1 MKGTLVLTMGVITAL
16 TLVGCGANNLA
27 GPGALPAVPG
37 TTATKEAQKDAFLGV
52 WHLTIGEV
60 EPVTPPQIGFREG
73 GQMDVTVS
81 AGSEGSV
88 TVYGAYKVD
97 GDKLIMSAR
106 DDQAIFNFTTYTYTI
121 EDNAMTLKD
130 ARGGATKWVKS

>member
-1 MKGTLVLTMGVITAL
+1 MKGTLILTMGLIATVAL
-16 TLVGCGANNLA
+16 AGYGANNLA
-27 GPGALPAVPG
+27 GPGARPAVSS
-37 TTATKEAQKDAFLGV
+37 TTATKEAQKDVLLGV
-52 WHLTIGEV
+52 WHLTIGVV
-60 EPVTPPQIGFREG
+60 EPITPPQIGFREG

-97 GDKLIMSAR
+97 GNTLITSAK

-121 EDNAMTLKD
+121 DGNTLMLKD
-130 ARGGATKWVKS
+130 ARGETTKWAKS

>member
-1 MKGTLVLTMGVITAL
+1 MKGTLVLTMGVIATL

-27 GPGALPAVPG
+27 GPGALSAVPG
-37 TTATKEAQKDAFLGV
+37 ATATKEAQKDALLGV
-52 WHLTIGEV
+52 WHLRIGEV
-60 EPVTPPQIGFREG
+60 EPVAAPQIGFRED

-81 AGSEGSV
+81 AGSEGPV

-97 GDKLIMSAR
+97 GSNLIMSAR

-121 EDNAMTLKD
+121 EGNAMTLKD